1 MRETAARGSFVAER
15 SRAFRDERVDG
26 GGGGEGFPNGDRA
39 PSTRAKDDTA
49 QTRGGDGAGEAG
61 ECANVRVGVG
71 YERRGIHE
79 TVREAKMRQSVEV
92 SIEGV
97 VVLFSVK
104 VASVV
109 GAGRAELEGTRVH
122 IVRVGE
128 GRRVARGLRW
138 GAEGPPGGEVR
149 GEDVDGVRGIA
160 VGRSATAADA
170 WSAVHSPSHDDS
182 AGRARGLRPG
192 ARATTAPR
200 VLARAGPTR

>member
-1 MRETAARGSFVAER
+1 M
-15 SRAFRDERVDG
+15 
-26 GGGGEGFPNGDRA
+26 
-39 PSTRAKDDTA
+39 
-49 QTRGGDGAGEAG
+49 
-61 ECANVRVGVG
+61 
-71 YERRGIHE
+71 
-79 TVREAKMRQSVEV
+79 REAKMRQSVEV

-160 VGRSATAADA
+160 VGRFRDRRRRVVGGPL
-170 WSAVHSPSHDDS
+170 AVPRRLGGAR
-182 AGRARGLRPG
+182 AGEHRGLRPG

-200 VLARAGPTR
+200 SRLLARAGPTR

>member
-1 MRETAARGSFVAER
+1 MRESGGGARGSFVAER

-160 VGRSATAADA
+160 VGRFRDRRRRVVGGPL
-170 WSAVHSPSHDDS
+170 AVPRRL
-182 AGRARGLRPG
+182 GG
-192 ARATTAPR
+192 ARA
-200 VLARAGPTR
+200 GG